1 MFYARGINYYNI
13 DDKYT
18 SIHAE
23 VNAVQKLPPTQKRI
37 KVDVF
42 VFRTNRKGNILTMS
56 KPCDNCMNYI
66 HKNLA
71 MKGYRLNRIYYTDFQ
86 GYLQYI

>member
-23 VNAVQKLPPTQKRI
+23 VNAVQKLPTTQKRV